1 MSINIEYNSKENNK
15 LIITHILKML
25 ERRKLITN
33 WEESLNLL
41 EDNWVNN
48 IYEILLSDK
57 SIYSVYLL
65 NNTNTQLTSI
75 SSGTQLYDYL
85 SNNIDIHKIVIIRN
99 PSKKA
104 VKQIFLEYKNAEFF
118 FESDMQE
125 DIANKVFSSEHE
137 ILSDE
142 YKAELLS
149 KFNEKDLAR
158 ILLFDKMARYYNAKV
173 GDIFRI
179 KRPSHT
185 CGNNIFYRRV
195 VNSSIDILF

>member
-1 MSINIEYNSKENNK
+1 MSINIEYNTKENNK

-25 ERRKLITN
+25 ERRKLINN
-33 WEESLNLL
+33 WEESLNIL

-48 IYEILLSDK
+48 IYEILLNDK
-57 SIYSVYLL
+57 SIYSIYLL
-65 NNTNTQLTSI
+65 NNTNTQLSSI
-75 SSGTQLYDYL
+75 SSGTPLYDYL
-85 SNNIDIHKIVIIRN
+85 SNNIDVHKIIIIRN

-104 VKQIFLEYKNAEFF
+104 VKQILFEYKNTEFF

-125 DIANKVFSSEHE
+125 DIANKIFSSEHE
-137 ILSDE
+137 ILLE
-142 YKAELLS
+142 ENKAELLS

-158 ILLFDKMARYYNAKV
+158 IFFFDKMARYYNAKI

-195 VNSSIDILF
+195 VNSSIDIIF